1 MIRSPSHKELERRYT
16 EWATEDLVE
25 AVTFEADG
33 YIPGAVEVM
42 RDVLDARN
50 VPESESL
57 QIQSDIQAGRE
68 AEAIR
73 LGRIRG
79 WLVVFIVSVALVSL
93 SELLSA
99 LTLAGSGSAAL
110 SMMALLFG
118 AMGVYG
124 GYVTYVLIERRPQ
137 APAHAQRWILLT
149 LFINVSLIA
158 LAYWIAGV
166 LLSGPEGLASNALIG
181 LTYLQE
187 SKRVALVYGT
197 DRQESCVQPPLGL
210 AGSEAGGTF

>member
-1 MIRSPSHKELERRYT
+1 MIGSPSPEELERRYAK
-16 EWATEDLVE
+16 WATEDLVE

-50 VPESESL
+50 VPESQSL
-57 QIQSDIQAGRE
+57 QIRSDIQAERE
-68 AEAIR
+68 AEAVR

-79 WLVVFIVSVALVSL
+79 WLVVFIVLVALNSL
-93 SELLSA
+93 IELGSA
-99 LTLAGSGSAAL
+99 LSLAGAAASL
-110 SMMALLFG
+110 VPSLTALLFG
-118 AMGVYG
+118 AAAIYG
-124 GYVTYVLIERRPQ
+124 GYVTYSLLERRPR

-149 LFINVSLIA
+149 VFANVFL
-158 LAYWIAGV
+158 LVVAYLMYGLPPAR
-166 LLSGPEGLASNALIG
+166 SGATAALIG

-187 SKRVALVYGT
+187 SKRVAHVYGT
-197 DRQESCVQPPLGL
+197 DRQESGTEPSLGL